1 MGLYDNPVGA
11 LDPRSMALMQMGLGL
26 MGSSGPSMTPNPL
39 GPSLGKAGMQGMQ
52 AFQLAQKA
60 NQEEAFRQAQIAKME
75 EQMKL
80 EREKA
85 NRQPSLM
92 SGGPGTVFFDPAT
105 RQPIFTVPQKPEAPQ
120 EPKAPMTRKVRIG
133 EDEVT
138 QEYVG
143 GKWQEVGRGPAF
155 ARSVA
160 PAGAPGSPG
169 GQVLPKP
176 PTGYRYREGSD
187 QLEPIPGGPKDTS
200 GKDAARAQGAVQKA
214 DTVISKVDEA
224 LSQTGA
230 LSTGLT
236 GTVLGM
242 VPGTNAYDLDKT
254 IDTIKANLGFSEL
267 QAMRE
272 ASPTGGALGQV
283 AVQELAML
291 QSTVASL
298 DKGQS
303 RENLERGLK
312 QVRTHFANW
321 KKAVQDAQAGS
332 VGQEAEPAAPA
343 LTAMPPASK
352 HKGRIIENSKGKRF
366 KSDGMSWKEL

>member
-26 MGSSGPSMTPNPL
+26 MGSSGPSMTPNQL
-39 GPSLGKAGMQGMQ
+39 GPSLGKAGMQGVQ
-52 AFQLAQKA
+52 AFQQAQEM
-60 NQEEAFRQAQIAKME
+60 QQQEAFRKLQAQRME
-75 EQMKL
+75 EQMRL

-85 NRQPSLM
+85 MRPPSLM

-160 PAGAPGSPG
+160 PAGSAAG
-169 GQVLPKP
+169 GPVLPKP
-176 PTGYRYREGSD
+176 PTGYRYKEGSD

-214 DTVISKVDEA
+214 DTVIQKVDEA
-224 LSQTGA
+224 LGQTGFF
-230 LSTGLT
+230 STGLT
-236 GTVLGM
+236 GSVMGAL
-242 VPGTNAYDLDKT
+242 PGTKAYDLDKT
-254 IDTIKANLGFSEL
+254 LDTIKANLGFSEL

-283 AVQELAML
+283 AIQELAML

-303 RENLERGLK
+303 RENLERGLT
-312 QVRTHFANW
+312 QVKKHFENWKNAVLQAQGQGQDAASPTPAASRPTKGQVIDGYEFIGGDPGNRMNW
-321 KKAVQDAQAGS
+321 KKA
-332 VGQEAEPAAPA
+332 
-343 LTAMPPASK
+343 K
-352 HKGRIIENSKGKRF
+352 
-366 KSDGMSWKEL
+366 

>member
-11 LDPRSMALMQMGLGL
+11 LDPRSMAMMQMGLGL
-26 MGSSGPSMTPNPL
+26 MGASGPSMTPNPL
-39 GPSLGKAGMQGMQ
+39 GQSLGKAGMQGMQ
-52 AFQLAQKA
+52 AFQQTQQANQQEELRKLQMQQLQQAMLLAQQKQNNPTPLVGA
-60 NQEEAFRQAQIAKME
+60 
-75 EQMKL
+75 
-80 EREKA
+80 
-85 NRQPSLM
+85 
-92 SGGPGTVFFDPAT
+92 PGTQFLHPKT
-105 RQPIFTVPQKPEAPQ
+105 REVLHTVPFKPEATP
-120 EPKAPMTRKVRIG
+120 EAKPPMTRTVRIG
-133 EDEVT
+133 EDQVT

-160 PAGAPGSPG
+160 PAGTPAG
-169 GQVLPKP
+169 GPVLPKP
-176 PTGYRYREGSD
+176 PTGYRYREGTD

-283 AVQELAML
+283 AVQELSML

-321 KKAVQDAQAGS
+321 KKAVQDAQAS
-332 VGQEAEPAAPA
+332 PSGQDSEPAAPA

-366 KSDGMSWKEL
+366 KSDGMSWKEI